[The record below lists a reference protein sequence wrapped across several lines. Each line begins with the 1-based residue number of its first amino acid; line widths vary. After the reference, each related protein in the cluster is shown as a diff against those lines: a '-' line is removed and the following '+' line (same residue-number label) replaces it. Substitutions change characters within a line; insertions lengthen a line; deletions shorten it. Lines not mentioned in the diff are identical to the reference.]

1 MLSNNEE
8 KALNIYKGLK
18 KDILVNIFL
27 LVIAILAYIF
37 WGANWVFW
45 VVLVLAIGNL
55 AVILVLKRLL
65 NKVNNRENV
74 KKRV

>member
-8 KALNIYKGLK
+8 KASTINKGLK

-27 LVIAILAYIF
+27 LIIAILAYIF

-55 AVILVLKRLL
+55 AVVLVLKRLL
-65 NKVNNRENV
+65 NKVDRENG